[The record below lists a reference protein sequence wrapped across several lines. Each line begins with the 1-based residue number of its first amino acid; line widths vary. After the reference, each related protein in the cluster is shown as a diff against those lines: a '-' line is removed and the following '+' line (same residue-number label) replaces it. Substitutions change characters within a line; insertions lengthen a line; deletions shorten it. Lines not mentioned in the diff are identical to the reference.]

1 MLYYETIFLSPNF
14 IKVMSVLS
22 YQSVRGFNINLC
34 AVVLNTNFHG
44 LVWIGMSELELYDR
58 SLSCI
63 WRLFFFPECRLGEE
77 NEDFFIVLEPVQV
90 SLGIKKN
97 KIKNTNHVWA

>member
-1 MLYYETIFLSPNF
+1 MADHS
-14 IKVMSVLS
+14 
-22 YQSVRGFNINLC
+22 
-34 AVVLNTNFHG
+34 
-44 LVWIGMSELELYDR
+44 LVFGGS
-58 SLSCI
+58 
-63 WRLFFFPECRLGEE
+63 FFFPECRLGEE